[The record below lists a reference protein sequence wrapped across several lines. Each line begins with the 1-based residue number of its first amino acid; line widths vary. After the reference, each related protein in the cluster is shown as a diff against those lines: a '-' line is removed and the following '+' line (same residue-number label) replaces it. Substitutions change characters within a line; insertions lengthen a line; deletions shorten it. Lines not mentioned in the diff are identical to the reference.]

1 MKPSRSRGRSAP
13 LARRA
18 QPGGVPGKVLPPR
31 TDFLGYL
38 ALMQALKAFCKRAW
52 ARSVSEM
59 AQIADVNREIEYSD
73 RMRRSQRSENE
84 RLTAII
90 RAIDEL
96 MFSLEELNLQGIDRV
111 PARLRERAGALIE
124 LVLARPAPV
133 EARSDPFRIRYR
145 VVPLMDVLCEVQDK
159 TPRQRNPIRINAPED
174 QMESAS

>member
-18 QPGGVPGKVLPPR
+18 QPGGCAGKVLPPR

-38 ALMQALKAFCKRAW
+38 SLMQALKAFCKRAW

-84 RLTAII
+84 RLSTII

-111 PARLRERAGALIE
+111 PARLRERAGSLIE
-124 LVLARPAPV
+124 LVLARPAPS
-133 EARSDPFRIRYR
+133 EARTDPFRIRSR
-145 VVPLMDVLCEVQDK
+145 VVPMMDILFEVQD
-159 TPRQRNPIRINAPED
+159 RVLRLRNPIRIVDPED
-174 QMESAS
+174 VQESA